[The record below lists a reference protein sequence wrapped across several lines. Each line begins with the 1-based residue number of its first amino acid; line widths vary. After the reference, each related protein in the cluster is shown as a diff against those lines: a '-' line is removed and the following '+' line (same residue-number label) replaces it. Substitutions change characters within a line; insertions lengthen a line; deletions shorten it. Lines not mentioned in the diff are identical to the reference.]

1 MNKEG
6 VHVLSSYFCYQ
17 QLQKELVIIFNII
30 MVLCSFI
37 AITVSPQS
45 VFAFI
50 YTTATFTCE
59 GTGNTLHW
67 IVKSALL
74 TLTVQQERNITFTDP
89 GGPGNLSSILTVT
102 ALPINDGIG
111 IGCLIVSNS
120 SIIPAFSNSATLTVR
135 G

>member
-1 MNKEG
+1 
-6 VHVLSSYFCYQ
+6 
-17 QLQKELVIIFNII
+17 
-30 MVLCSFI
+30 MVLCSLV
-37 AITVSPQS
+37 ITVSPQS
-45 VFAFI
+45 VVALI

-67 IVKSALL
+67 LVQAALL
-74 TLTVQQERNITFTDP
+74 TPTVQQERDITFTDP

-120 SIIPAFSNSATLTVR
+120 NIFAFSSSATLTVR